1 MIIFPAFPRIFL
13 LPFPV
18 LFPRCLSVQFRV
30 FPRGRPRR
38 MRAGPSR
45 HRRPPAGVRAARRRS
60 RWSTPRL
67 NDLDRRRAVCS
78 ARPGRR
84 GRDGPRPHPSR
95 LRPAGICT
103 DPVHLGARGPAGGIL
118 FTLSCPRLTVPAAG
132 ARSRRP
138 VSTNHS
144 TRASTSA
151 GAAGV
156 PGIACSTTRDSDR
169 GDDGADG
176 QAQRAAAAD
185 PRREVHQGQQ
195 RLPRRGR
202 RLVVAGDHR
211 DRRGDRPVRPVGQV
225 GVGLG
230 PAPRGAQLGVGGRRG
245 GVAGP
250 GRRRRA
256 GRGGWRRRS
265 CARRRGLAR
274 RSGRGVRAG
283 RAPRTGSG
291 RCSSGCLRGRRSHP
305 GRPAAATDQGPGPAR
320 GSGAGA
326 GGGWAGGGQQGERGG
341 PGPGD
346 LDEGGRAALDVAGLA
361 DLQAADQVGVGG
373 PGVLLAGGALIAP
386 RVRR

>member
-1 MIIFPAFPRIFL
+1 
-13 LPFPV
+13 
-18 LFPRCLSVQFRV
+18 
-30 FPRGRPRR
+30 

-95 LRPAGICT
+95 LRPEAFARARSISEPEAPPEAFSCLSAVT
-103 DPVHLGARGPAGGIL
+103 VRAGARGPAGRSAR
-118 FTLSCPRLTVPAAG
+118 TTAPA
-132 ARSRRP
+132 
-138 VSTNHS
+138 
-144 TRASTSA
+144 ASTSA

-156 PGIACSTTRDSDR
+156 PGITCSTTRDSDR
-169 GDDGADG
+169 GDDRADG
-176 QAQRAAAAD
+176 QPQRPAAAD

-195 RLPRRGR
+195 RLPRRRR

-230 PAPRGAQLGVGGRRG
+230 PAPRGAELGVGGRRG
-245 GVAGP
+245 GVPGQVPAVGP
-250 GRRRRA
+250 VRVG
-256 GRGGWRRRS
+256 GRGDLPPGGADLLVGQVGAFGQAERRER
-265 CARRRGLAR
+265 
-274 RSGRGVRAG
+274 VRV
-283 RAPRTGSG
+283 
-291 RCSSGCLRGRRSHP
+291 RCSSGVSGVEEVIQAARPRPRIRGGIPARLGRRGRGRR
-305 GRPAAATDQGPGPAR
+305 
-320 GSGAGA
+320 
-326 GGGWAGGGQQGERGG
+326 WAGGGQQGERGG